1 MLYCIVGDILVMLD
15 LAGVP
20 SVSAFDFNL
29 SKSNAFPAKNK
40 YSDIFVSKQYC
51 APIAEMPKIVS
62 AECSSMFHVGTWMK
76 GKCWWKPRKNE
87 VM

>member
-1 MLYCIVGDILVMLD
+1 MLD
-15 LAGVP
+15 LVDVP
-20 SVSAFDFNL
+20 SVSVFVLNL
-29 SKSNAFPAKNK
+29 SISNVFPAKNK
-40 YSDIFVSKQYC
+40 CSDDFFSKQYC

-62 AECSSMFHVGTWMK
+62 AECSSMFHVGTWIK